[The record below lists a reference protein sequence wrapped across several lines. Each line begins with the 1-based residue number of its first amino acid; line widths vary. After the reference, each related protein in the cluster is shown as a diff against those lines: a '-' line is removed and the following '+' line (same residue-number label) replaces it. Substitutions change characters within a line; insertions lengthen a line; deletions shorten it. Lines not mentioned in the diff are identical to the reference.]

1 MAHRPAAAT
10 GGGVVNTPWLTV
22 LVIGAG
28 IALGGLLFVV
38 VFVFVWLGMVQWLR
52 RIARDRDE

>member
-1 MAHRPAAAT
+1 
-10 GGGVVNTPWLTV
+10 VNTPWLTV